1 VIEANL
7 VSRNCDLALA
17 IVGFNTPR
25 PLGATMPTI
34 LLVDDDDAVRRVIED
49 HLASSGYDVLIA
61 PDTVVA
67 LDQLASHPEVDLC
80 LVDLVMPSDVPDGV
94 AFARSIRNQLPGMPL
109 VLMTGYYSASE
120 RLGEQVGSLIYKPV
134 ALDNLVAEIERLLTP

>member
-1 VIEANL
+1 
-7 VSRNCDLALA
+7 
-17 IVGFNTPR
+17 
-25 PLGATMPTI
+25 M
-34 LLVDDDDAVRRVIED
+34 DDDDAIRRVIEY
-49 HLASSGYDVLIA
+49 HLASSGYDVVSV